1 MNSRLTPRE
10 VEEYEKIKEF
20 FLDGGI
26 ACVACLVK
34 EHWGIDYDEAVSSKN
49 GLRGKYLVYKDK
61 TSNIISKLYR
71 EFKRTQAWDHPMFTE
86 RASEHDVLWLMTVYQ
101 CPLHPTYRQ
110 YKILVNGIDYEIAD
124 VRAKNRIEQ
133 TYYAKDSRFQQALRQ
148 FPKMFQ
154 KRIRTTNITMGY
166 IEEKKKKEK

>member
-1 MNSRLTPRE
+1 MNNRLTPRE
-10 VEEYEKIKEF
+10 VEEYERIREF
-20 FLDGGI
+20 FLDGGV

-34 EHWGIDYDEAVSSKN
+34 EHWGVDYDAVMNASH
-49 GLRGKYLVYKDK
+49 RGKYLVYKDK
-61 TSNIISKLYR
+61 TTNIISKLYK
-71 EFKRTQAWDHPMFTE
+71 EFRKTQAWDHAPFTE
-86 RASEHDVLWLMTVYQ
+86 RASEHDVLWLMTVYP

-110 YKILVNGIDYEIAD
+110 YKILVNGIDYEISD

-133 TYYAKDSRFQQALRQ
+133 TYYAKDRRFQQALRQ

-154 KRIRTTNITMGY
+154 KRVRTTNIAMGY